1 MLGIKNKAERFGTKI
16 KNQSSFGKKG
26 ELGRKIHNTINDV
39 DNVIQNFRPLERIPV
54 IGAGVG
60 IMTGLSGAMHNLN
73 DAVYNKSKRQ
83 DNDNGNSLERNTV
96 IKNDDSIRRKFV

>member
-1 MLGIKNKAERFGTKI
+1 
-16 KNQSSFGKKG
+16 
-26 ELGRKIHNTINDV
+26 
-39 DNVIQNFRPLERIPV
+39 
-54 IGAGVG
+54 
-60 IMTGLSGAMHNLN
+60 MTGLSGAMHNLN